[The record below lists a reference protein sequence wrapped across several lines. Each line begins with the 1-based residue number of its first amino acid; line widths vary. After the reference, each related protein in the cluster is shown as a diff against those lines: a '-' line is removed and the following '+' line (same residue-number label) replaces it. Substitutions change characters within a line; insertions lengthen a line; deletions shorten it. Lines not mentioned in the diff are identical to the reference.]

1 MYPMNVAQLAQK
13 IGISDITHNVLGE
26 IRRYL
31 SKVIPPSKIDLEL
44 DKSEVWLDLSA
55 IYYKYDDGVQKKAFR
70 EVIRDISNNVKEGKW
85 QTVYKKLYSVDKV
98 GSSRIRVHG
107 IARAQ
112 SATGNFRGLSS

>member
-85 QTVYKKLYSVDKV
+85 QTVYKKLYSVDQS

-107 IARAQ
+107 NARAQ

>member
-1 MYPMNVAQLAQK
+1 VYPMNVAQLAQK
-13 IGISDITHNVLGE
+13 IGISDITHNILGE

-44 DKSEVWLDLSA
+44 DKSEVWSDLSA

-70 EVIRDISNNVKEGKW
+70 EVIKDISDNMKEGRW
-85 QTVYKKLYSVDKV
+85 QSIYKKLYSVDKV
-98 GSSRIRVHG
+98 GSSRIRVHD

>member
-1 MYPMNVAQLAQK
+1 MNVAQLAQK
-13 IGISDITHNVLGE
+13 IGISDITHNILGE

-44 DKSEVWLDLSA
+44 DKSEVWSDLSA

-70 EVIRDISNNVKEGKW
+70 EVIKDISDNMKEGRW
-85 QTVYKKLYSVDKV
+85 QSIYKKLYSVDKV
-98 GSSRIRVHG
+98 GSSRIRVHD